1 MNIVLSNSIFSP
13 NSKIQMCIFMTCAWM
28 PTGIRNQKMIEQ
40 AQVQIHIKYGAEI
53 EKRRKSNKPSTMISV
68 HRYTFSSS
76 TRRRC
81 SIIVY
86 VNRNWDSNRV
96 GFPTIKFF
104 KSLSSGISSRHIMI
118 TVPMLSSPLLPAR
131 PAIWIY
137 SPGSNFR
144 CSFPSNFL
152 KESNTTCWVNKNA
165 LRASYAILSLK
176 AWEKQVQPKHSY
188 SSLNP
193 KVHKETRNQGMQLC
207 VSSINV

>member
-1 MNIVLSNSIFSP
+1 MFSLYFSFQSSKFEQIFL
-13 NSKIQMCIFMTCAWM
+13 MCDRMIKSS
-28 PTGIRNQKMIEQ
+28 RNTKGYI
-40 AQVQIHIKYGAEI
+40 AKLKYGIEF
-53 EKRRKSNKPSTMISV
+53 EKRGMAKPESFLIGLYKCTL
-68 HRYTFSSS
+68 SSS

-86 VNRNWDSNRV
+86 VNRNWDSSRV

-104 KSLSSGISSRHIMI
+104 KSLSSGISSRHITI

-152 KESNTTCWVNKNA
+152 KESNTTC
-165 LRASYAILSLK
+165 
-176 AWEKQVQPKHSY
+176 
-188 SSLNP
+188 
-193 KVHKETRNQGMQLC
+193 
-207 VSSINV
+207 

>member
-1 MNIVLSNSIFSP
+1 MSEMLLSPHIHTLYHNTERKCKVFYRSTEADTSTAAGATLSCLILLRLRQS
-13 NSKIQMCIFMTCAWM
+13 AWM
-28 PTGIRNQKMIEQ
+28 LTSIWNQKMVGDPGINPR
-40 AQVQIHIKYGAEI
+40 QIWSWH
-53 EKRRKSNKPSTMISV
+53 RKNKESLTKASTVITV
-68 HRYTFSSS
+68 DRYTFSSS

-86 VNRNWDSNRV
+86 VKRNWDSNRV

-152 KESNTTCWVNKNA
+152 KESNTTCWVYKNM
-165 LRASYAILSLK
+165 LRDIFTIRS
-176 AWEKQVQPKHSY
+176 
-188 SSLNP
+188 
-193 KVHKETRNQGMQLC
+193 
-207 VSSINV
+207 